1 VSPEGGGGG
10 GGEGQKRKRAD
21 RRCRRSNLVYVIVGS
36 PVRGLVGL
44 GRGRGVVLQ
53 KAVDQAFHR
62 GAYLL

>member
-1 VSPEGGGGG
+1 
-10 GGEGQKRKRAD
+10 
-21 RRCRRSNLVYVIVGS
+21 VYVIVGS